1 MATIKSDTFTYSI
14 WEEGQFDPKAT
25 LGKDSHVQ
33 LMGRERESKRRGTE
47 ANQITRSSGG
57 VAE

>member
-1 MATIKSDTFTYSI
+1 MATIKSDTFAYSI
-14 WEEGQFDPKAT
+14 RAGQFDPKAT

-33 LMGRERESKRRGTE
+33 LVGRERESERRNAE
-47 ANQITRSSGG
+47 ANQMTRSSGG

>member
-14 WEEGQFDPKAT
+14 REGQFDPKTT

-33 LMGRERESKRRGTE
+33 LVGRERESERRNAE
-47 ANQITRSSGG
+47 ANQMTRSSGG

>member
-1 MATIKSDTFTYSI
+1 MATIKSDTFTYGI
-14 WEEGQFDPKAT
+14 REGQFDPKTT

-33 LMGRERESKRRGTE
+33 LMGRERESERRNAE